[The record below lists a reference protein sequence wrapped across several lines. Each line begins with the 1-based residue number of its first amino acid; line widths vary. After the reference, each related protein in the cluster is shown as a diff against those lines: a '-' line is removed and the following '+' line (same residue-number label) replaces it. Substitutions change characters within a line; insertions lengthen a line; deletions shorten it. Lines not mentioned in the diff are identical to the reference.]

1 MTEEEEYDKA
11 FSDMSA
17 EPLELDETQPPRKK
31 AWRNSQ
37 KYRRDR
43 LREAAQILGFDT
55 IDQLCKS
62 IMAMDANEIN
72 QMKALLQ

>member
-11 FSDMSA
+11 FADMAA

-31 AWRNSQ
+31 AWRKSQ
-37 KYRRDR
+37 QYRRDR
-43 LREAAQILGFDT
+43 LREAAELLGFET
-55 IDQLCKS
+55 IDKLCKS
-62 IMAMDANEIN
+62 IMTMDADKVN

>member
-1 MTEEEEYDKA
+1 MNEYDKA

-37 KYRRDR
+37 QYRRDR
-43 LREAAQILGFDT
+43 LTEAAKLLGFET
-55 IDQLCKS
+55 IDKLCKA
-62 IMAMDANEIN
+62 IMSMDMNEIN